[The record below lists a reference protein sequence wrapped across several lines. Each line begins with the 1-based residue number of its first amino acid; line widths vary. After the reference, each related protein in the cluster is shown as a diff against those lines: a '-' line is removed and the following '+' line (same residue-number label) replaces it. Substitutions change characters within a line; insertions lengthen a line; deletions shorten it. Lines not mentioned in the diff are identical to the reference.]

1 MKIKNITMLSVIFI
15 FVFTGLS
22 FAQLE
27 DDDLFFGEEEE
38 EMSEVICVPDTLASK
53 YDKFKDTELSSMD
66 LRQLY
71 SFGSE
76 YFKNKSYTSALPYLW
91 KVFLNDTTKYARN
104 AIRKIADSYFNM
116 QMADSTLIASYR
128 GLALFPD
135 QTRLHYYAGYIQENL
150 GKFTCAIPHYEALVD
165 SDPEN
170 KQYLEKLA
178 FLYFKNEDIKAL
190 DLQKKLVSLDP
201 QNSNYSQTLA
211 MMTKEYFVEGEELLK
226 ALKDA
231 YDKDPNN
238 IENTYNYG
246 KTALDQSE
254 YLIALE
260 PLSRIIEKL
269 DKNHVKAYKA
279 RAQCYEGLERN
290 TSAIND
296 YKKVIE
302 IEPKNAEIMCAI
314 ASVYRNKDEFSK
326 GRYWVNKALGA
337 KPGYGLA
344 YITMG
349 EIYESSVTYCQKG
362 RGRKYDDGLVYEMAY
377 VQYGKAL
384 RDTAYKGT
392 ARSRRNGL
400 KPFLLTTEE
409 KFMNNS
415 RTELKITCYTSWI
428 K

>member
-1 MKIKNITMLSVIFI
+1 LKTYYVIALSLIFSFI
-15 FVFTGLS
+15 FTGIS
-22 FAQLE
+22 KAQLE
-27 DDDLFFGEEEE
+27 DDLLFGEEEE
-38 EMSEVICVPDTLASK
+38 IEEVICVPETLTSN
-53 YDKFKDTELSSMD
+53 YDQFKDLEISSME
-66 LRQLY
+66 LRQMY

-104 AIRKIADSYFNM
+104 AVRKIADSYFNL

-190 DLQKKLVSLDP
+190 DMQKKLIALDP
-201 QNSNYSQTLA
+201 QNVNYNQMLA
-211 MMTKEYFVEGEELLK
+211 TMTKALLGEGEELIK
-226 ALKDA
+226 ALKAA
-231 YDKDPNN
+231 YEQDP
-238 IENTYNYG
+238 ENVDNAYNYG
-246 KTALDQSE
+246 NALLDQGE
-254 YLIALE
+254 YLTALE
-260 PLSRIIEKL
+260 PLSKIIEKL
-269 DKNHVKAYKA
+269 DDKHVKAYKA
-279 RAQCYEGLERN
+279 RALCYEGLERY

-296 YKKVIE
+296 YKKIINIE
-302 IEPKNAEIMCAI
+302 SRNAEIMCAI
-314 ASVYRNKDEFSK
+314 ASVYRNKSEFSK

-337 KPGYGLA
+337 KPGFGLA

-349 EIYESSVTYCQKG
+349 EIYESAVTFCQKG

-377 VQYGKAL
+377 AQYYKAL
-384 RDTAYKGT
+384 KDPAYKSM

-400 KPFLLTTEE
+400 KPYLRTKEE
-409 KFMNNS
+409 KFMNQD
-415 RTELKITCYTSWI
+415 RTNLKISCYTNWI